1 MTILIVRMKDCDGV
15 VQTRHIKAENFD
27 SSRMTLVRDDAVRRL
42 DDQ

>member
-1 MTILIVRMKDCDGV
+1 MIVRMKDSDGI
-15 VQTRHIKAENFD
+15 VQTRYIKAENFG